1 MEKGSGRV
9 DSQVRQTGLKVYI
22 RGTKRR
28 ARSFFAFE
36 AVRASAGC
44 AHNVHCAPWKQA
56 AHCARRQVWPL
67 R

>member
-22 RGTKRR
+22 RGHETTR
-28 ARSFFAFE
+28 ALVFAFE

-44 AHNVHCAPWKQA
+44 AHNEHRAPWKQA

-67 R
+67 